1 MNKTAFSKRR
11 YVDVRMAAT
20 LVSPVIAFGNF
31 LLLAYNFTGIKEII
45 PFNLFVPLFIFSVIV
60 LLVTIGKLFRMK
72 QQATDIT
79 LSFERSVEANKSI
92 RIITEYMIEVGKKLD
107 VKTPQEIMDR
117 VEYLKKIERQDF

>member
-1 MNKTAFSKRR
+1 
-11 YVDVRMAAT
+11 MAAT
-20 LVSPVIAFGNF
+20 LVSPVIAFSNF
-31 LLLAYNFTGIKEII
+31 LLLAYNFTGLKDTI
-45 PFNLFVPLFIFSVIV
+45 PFHLFVPLFIVSILV

-92 RIITEYMIEVGKKLD
+92 RIITEYMIELGKKLD
-107 VKTPQEIMDR
+107 VKTPKEILDR